1 MGPNE
6 TCSMKQFLHF
16 ARDAGPY
23 LTVALLVPGGSLIA
37 LAAWFFRNQKKNGPS
52 L

>member
-1 MGPNE
+1 
-6 TCSMKQFLHF
+6 LHF

-37 LAAWFFRNQKKNGPS
+37 LAAWLFRNHRKS
-52 L
+52 D